1 MAYNI
6 NERYKTTFNKTEN
19 NILLIYIITRHLHF
33 KNLFSFCGGEELT
46 EWLWVM
52 EVEGDAWRQTSS
64 WRQMVDWFLR
74 LLQLQFILHFQ

>member
-1 MAYNI
+1 
-6 NERYKTTFNKTEN
+6 
-19 NILLIYIITRHLHF
+19 
-33 KNLFSFCGGEELT
+33 
-46 EWLWVM
+46 M

>member
-46 EWLWVM
+46 E
-52 EVEGDAWRQTSS
+52 
-64 WRQMVDWFLR
+64 
-74 LLQLQFILHFQ
+74 